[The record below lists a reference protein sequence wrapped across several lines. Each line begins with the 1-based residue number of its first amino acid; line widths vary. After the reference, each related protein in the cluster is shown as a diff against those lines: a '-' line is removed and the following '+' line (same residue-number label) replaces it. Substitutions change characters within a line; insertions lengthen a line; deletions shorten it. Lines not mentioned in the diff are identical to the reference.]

1 MIRALVLTVLAVLIA
16 APTAARASNC
26 YAFVEGVPGVRY
38 AALGDV
44 AARAREVTITYVGHS
59 TFRIETPGN
68 IDGQGVVIAT
78 DYFGANGEGKLPDA
92 VTMNKAHETHFTDT
106 PDPAIPHVLRGWNP
120 DGPADGSNPA
130 RHLLT
135 LGDVTIRNVT
145 TDIRGWGTPEKDG
158 NSIFVFEV
166 ADLCIGHLGHLHHT
180 LSEAHYA
187 MLGRLDIV
195 MAPVDGSFTLEIG
208 AMIEV
213 LKTLKARL
221 VLPMHAFGQY
231 SLTKF
236 LDGMK
241 DAFEITVHD
250 GRTITVSL
258 DTLPSRPTVM
268 VLPARFPI
276 DYE

>member
-1 MIRALVLTVLAVLIA
+1 MTRIFAFFAFAFGLA
-16 APTAARASNC
+16 APAAALASHC
-26 YAFVEGVPGVRY
+26 YAFVEGAPGVRY
-38 AALGDV
+38 ANLGPV
-44 AARAREVTITYVGHS
+44 AAAAREVTITNVGHS
-59 TFRIETPGN
+59 TFRIETE
-68 IDGQGVVIAT
+68 QGVVIAT
-78 DYFGANGEGKLPDA
+78 DYFGASGKGRLPDV
-92 VTMNKAHETHFTDT
+92 VTMNKAHETHFTDF

-120 DGPADGSNPA
+120 KGTGPAE
-130 RHLLT
+130 HLLT
-135 LGDVTIRNVT
+135 LRDVTIRNVT

-166 ADLCIGHLGHLHHT
+166 ADLCIGHLGHLHHSLT
-180 LSEAHYA
+180 EAHYA
-187 MLGRLDIV
+187 LLGRLDIV

-208 AMIEV
+208 KMIEV

-231 SLTKF
+231 SLTKV

-241 DAFEITVHD
+241 DEFEIVIHD
-250 GRTITVSL
+250 ARTITVSL

-268 VLPARFPI
+268 VLPTRFPI

>member
-1 MIRALVLTVLAVLIA
+1 MTAMIRALVLTVLAVLLA
-16 APTAARASNC
+16 APNTARAGNC
-26 YAFVEGVPGVRY
+26 HAFVEGVPGVRY
-38 AALGDV
+38 ATLGPI

-59 TFRIETPGN
+59 TFRIATEEG
-68 IDGQGVVIAT
+68 IVIAT

-120 DGPADGSNPA
+120 DATGPAQ
-130 RHLLT
+130 HLLT
-135 LGDVTIRNVT
+135 LRDVTIRNVT

-166 ADLCIGHLGHLHHT
+166 ADLCIGHLGHLHHALT
-180 LSEAHYA
+180 EAQYA
-187 MLGRLDIV
+187 LLGRLDIV
-195 MAPVDGSFTLEIG
+195 MAPVDGTFTLEIG
-208 AMIEV
+208 QMIALLKTLL

-241 DAFEITVHD
+241 DQFQIVIHD

-268 VLPARFPI
+268 VLPTRFAVEY
-276 DYE
+276 D

>member
-1 MIRALVLTVLAVLIA
+1 MTRVFAFFALAFGLA
-16 APTAARASNC
+16 APAAALASTC
-26 YAFVEGVPGVRY
+26 YAFVERAPGVRY
-38 AALGDV
+38 AALGDI

-59 TFRIETPGN
+59 TFRIETPGYVN
-68 IDGQGVVIAT
+68 GAGVVIAT
-78 DYFGANGEGKLPDA
+78 DYFGASGEGKRPDV

-120 DGPADGSNPA
+120 AGTGPAE
-130 RHLLT
+130 HLLT
-135 LGDVTIRNVT
+135 LRDVTIRNVT
-145 TDIRGWGTPEKDG
+145 TDLRGWGTPEKDA

-166 ADLCIGHLGHLHHT
+166 ADLCIGHLGHLHHELT
-180 LSEAHYA
+180 EAHYA
-187 MLGRLDIV
+187 LLGRLDIV
-195 MAPVDGSFTLEIG
+195 MAPVDGGFTLEIG
-208 AMIEV
+208 KMIAV

-221 VLPMHAFGQY
+221 VLPMHAFGQT

-241 DAFEITVHD
+241 DEFEIVIHD

-268 VLPARFPI
+268 VLPTRFPI